1 MLNIS
6 VRSHVSKM
14 NFFRKFLK
22 GRSVLAWYAHQFLS
36 FRQGSGLDFYF
47 IHHSDSKRERY
58 SQKYKCQEVGSKLVS
73 QYGFIQFDEKEKAQ
87 KFGYK

>member
-1 MLNIS
+1 M
-6 VRSHVSKM
+6 
-14 NFFRKFLK
+14 
-22 GRSVLAWYAHQFLS
+22 
-36 FRQGSGLDFYF
+36 GSGLDFYF

-58 SQKYKCQEVGSKLVS
+58 SQKYKCQEVGSKLIS